1 MAAQLGAGGLFAST
15 APPALENAGIEDSAI
30 GSDAVKS
37 RYPPSHA
44 LSFGRFGAPN
54 SAQAQV
60 TAATCVGHGGIERE
74 NAPPEED
81 SGGLF
86 CSQEAFYSA
95 ADKVYSA
102 AAAAGSTLGVTDGD
116 EDDDRREPDRGTP
129 AAGLGSGGCV
139 EDPGPSNG
147 EWHGECGVAGAVGPS
162 DAGSDEVLVSGGPAG
177 GGLEDDILQPTEAGP
192 KLGADSCVGGVPD
205 TMQM

>member
-30 GSDAVKS
+30 GIDAVKVRAEAS
-37 RYPPSHA
+37 LH
-44 LSFGRFGAPN
+44 
-54 SAQAQV
+54 
-60 TAATCVGHGGIERE
+60 IW
-74 NAPPEED
+74 
-81 SGGLF
+81 
-86 CSQEAFYSA
+86 EAFYSA

-116 EDDDRREPDRGTP
+116 EDGDRREPERGTL

-147 EWHGECGVAGAVGPS
+147 EWRGECGVAGEVGPS
-162 DAGSDEVLVSGGPAG
+162 DAGSDKVLVGGGPAGGNGSG
-177 GGLEDDILQPTEAGP
+177 GGLEDDIQQPTEAGP